1 MTFLDK
7 LAAVQNAIREL
18 HADESLTAQ
27 DRAQCMIADD
37 LLRNLSPHRAERERA
52 LSELIAASEDHERRP
67 NYREYMPSDA
77 EWMEEEERMAERESG
92 EPKA

>member
-7 LAAVQNAIREL
+7 LAAAQNAIREL

-37 LLRNLSPHRAERERA
+37 LLQNLSPQRAERERA
-52 LSELIAASEDHERRP
+52 LSEL
-67 NYREYMPSDA
+67 
-77 EWMEEEERMAERESG
+77 MAMDFG
-92 EPKA
+92 EPGEGQSDV

>member
-7 LAAVQNAIREL
+7 LAAAQNSIREL

-52 LSELIAASEDHERRP
+52 LSELIA
-67 NYREYMPSDA
+67 MG
-77 EWMEEEERMAERESG
+77 ESG
-92 EPKA
+92 EAG